1 VYKKAYLPVK
11 QKQVSTLVFEQLRDN
26 IYRGQLGPGE
36 RLLSER
42 ELASTMQIS
51 RTSVR
56 NAITQLITMG
66 YLETRQGQG
75 TFVVDRR
82 GTDVNNPFA
91 TIISSGRS
99 SVDEL
104 LEFRIGLGTHGV
116 MLASE
121 RATESDIKF
130 LESVMDKSGKRES
143 NVQAETEADIAFH
156 MGIACASHNSVYV
169 DLTRQF
175 YEYMFYRLKE
185 LHSILYD
192 VKANLEKIEQQH
204 AAILRELRL
213 MTLMVP
219 GQVCC
224 ITFSFYVMF
233 CVSIMQPKNLRLGK
247 HLHIMVSAVGS
258 WTI

>member
-1 VYKKAYLPVK
+1 MYKKGYLPVK

-26 IYRGQLGPGE
+26 IFRGQLSPGE
-36 RLLSER
+36 QLPPER
-42 ELASTMQIS
+42 ELASTMQVS

-66 YLETRQGQG
+66 YLETRQGKG
-75 TFVVDRR
+75 TSVVDRR
-82 GTDVNNPFA
+82 GTSANNPFA
-91 TIISSGRS
+91 NIISSGRS

-116 MLASE
+116 TLAAE

-130 LESVMDKSGKRES
+130 LESVMEGAGKSGS

-156 MGIACASHNSVYV
+156 MGIAYATHNSVYV

-185 LHSILYD
+185 LHSFLYE
-192 VKANLEKIEQQH
+192 VKANLDQIEQQH
-204 AAILRELRL
+204 GAILTGIKAHDPDATRISMLHHIQFLRDVLREHNV
-213 MTLMVP
+213 T
-219 GQVCC
+219 
-224 ITFSFYVMF
+224 
-233 CVSIMQPKNLRLGK
+233 
-247 HLHIMVSAVGS
+247 
-258 WTI
+258 